1 MAFKI
6 NPAVLNSASARLEV
20 IGNNISNA
28 SVTGFKS
35 STFSDVL
42 SSKSSSGGNGS
53 RISGSRQTFKQG
65 TIEASTNAFDMAING
80 KGFFK
85 LDRADDGSKAFTRDG
100 TFSLD
105 TKDFIVNTS
114 GDYLMGYGLD
124 SENKSIKSVE
134 QRLKIDTSLRSE
146 SQTSSLK
153 LDNTLDS
160 RLPVI
165 SGVPFNSAL
174 ASTYSNST
182 ITSIYDETGNSHEFK
197 AFYVRTGD
205 STWSIY
211 GETDGNG
218 SNMVG
223 TPAVNTPLAN
233 LVFGTN
239 GKPTSNVN
247 PINITY
253 RLLPNVAASQTSNF
267 NLDFSKS
274 VMVASDFQAIPSQD
288 GYPSGKYLSVNID
301 KLGNVIGNYDNGKT
315 KILGQVPLYKFA
327 SETNLAQD
335 RSNQFVETSA
345 SGAGLPYNAGT
356 AGLGQILGQSIE
368 NSDVDLT
375 AEMIK
380 LIAAQRTYQANAEVV
395 KRQDQIMQNSIGLF
409 Q

>member
-6 NPAVLNSASARLEV
+6 NPAVLNAASSRLEV

-35 STFSDVL
+35 SSFSDVL

-100 TFSLD
+100 TFSLND
-105 TKDFIVNTS
+105 QKFIVNTS
-114 GDYLMGYGLD
+114 GDYLIGYGLD
-124 SENKSIKSVE
+124 SENKSIKQVP
-134 QRLKIDTSLRSE
+134 QRLEIDTDLKST

-153 LDNTLDS
+153 FDNTLDS

-182 ITSIYDETGNSHEFK
+182 ITSIYDVTGKSYEFK

-233 LVFGTN
+233 LVFGAN

-247 PINITY
+247 PVNITY
-253 RLLPNVAASQTSNF
+253 QTLNF

-274 VMVASDFQAIPSQD
+274 VTAASDFQAIASQD

-315 KILGQVPLYKFA
+315 KILGQVLLYKFA

-345 SGAGLPYNAGT
+345 SGEGFPYNAGT